1 MKNKFR
7 VWDNLN
13 KRWLKDVSSTH
24 GEIRYAVSDDQV
36 FKMDYN
42 ADLGKTEW
50 TLIEDT
56 TVQQLTGLH
65 DKNGNEIYEGDI
77 LKCPWKLNGAKYHSI
92 GEVVFWRGAYC
103 LSKGEEK
110 ESPEYCPYDLWGFN
124 DTPTRTC
131 FWDDAEIIG
140 NIFEK

>member
-7 VWDNLN
+7 VWDKKEKKWETDFFIYSNGLPF
-13 KRWLKDVSSTH
+13 KAITKKIH
-24 GEIRYAVSDDQV
+24 FPKIRYELSQYSDYV
-36 FKMDYN
+36 
-42 ADLGKTEW
+42 
-50 TLIEDT
+50 
-56 TVQQLTGLH
+56 VQQFTGLH
-65 DKNGNEIYEGDI
+65 DKNGNEIYEADI

-92 GEVVFWRGAYC
+92 GEAVFWRGAYC